1 MNKKEF
7 KVRGAA
13 ELQTSPH
20 PSNINAERMMGGFII
35 IGLPHGAKLDDL
47 ELVEHIKRHSKNSPI
62 VMLAGD
68 NSESQIEAA
77 LKIGMSD
84 YFKWPCQAKTIR
96 ERFRTRMNE
105 NVVEPSDYLAESD
118 GFVTG
123 KNLFMV
129 KIKDYLKKI
138 AVTDSNVLLTGETG
152 TGKDIAAE
160 FIHRNSTR
168 KSRPL
173 LCVNCTAFPE
183 TLLESELFGYEKG
196 SFTNAMT
203 ARPGKFEM
211 ASGGTLFL
219 DEIGDMDMGAQ
230 AKILRAIEKKEIW
243 RIGGEKP
250 YLSDFRL
257 ITATN
262 RDPEKLINNGRFRD
276 DLYYRLN
283 IARVHIPP
291 LRDRKEDLEDLVYY
305 AIEVLNKK
313 FNTRIRGVTSEVKT
327 LFHTYDWPGNIRQL
341 NNVIEASFINSP
353 LNVINYNDL
362 PEFFRMLVGSK
373 NQKHNNECD
382 KLQRVLLET
391 GWNISKAAEK
401 MSVSRMTLYR
411 KMTKYRIS
419 RL

>member
-7 KVRGAA
+7 KVKGTA
-13 ELQTSPH
+13 EPQAGSHALKR
-20 PSNINAERMMGGFII
+20 NAEGMMGGFII

-47 ELVEHIKRHSKNSPI
+47 ELVEHIKKHSKNSPV

-84 YFKWPCQAKTIR
+84 FFHWPCQARSIL
-96 ERFRTRMNE
+96 ERFKIRMHE
-105 NVVEPSDYLAESD
+105 NMVVPYPDHAESD

-123 KNLFMV
+123 KSPLM
-129 KIKDYLKKI
+129 KRIKDYLKKI
-138 AVTDSNVLLTGETG
+138 ALTDSNVLLTGETG
-152 TGKDIAAE
+152 TGKDVAAE
-160 FIHRNSTR
+160 YIHRNSIR
-168 KSRPL
+168 KTRPL

-196 SFTNAMT
+196 AFTSAMT

-219 DEIGDMDMGAQ
+219 DEIGDMGMGAQ

-243 RIGGEKP
+243 RIGGDKP

-262 RDPEKLINNGRFRD
+262 RNPEHLIDTGQFRE

-283 IARVHIPP
+283 IARVHLPP
-291 LRDRKEDLEDLVYY
+291 LRDRGEDIEELTHY
-305 AIEVLNKK
+305 AIGLLNRKLK
-313 FNTRIRGVTSEVKT
+313 TKVRGVSSEVKT
-327 LFHTYDWPGNIRQL
+327 LFHTYDWPGNVRQL

-353 LNVINYNDL
+353 LNVINYHDL
-362 PEFFRMLVGSK
+362 PESFRMLVGSRHKK
-373 NQKHNNECD
+373 NNSECE
-382 KLQRVLLET
+382 KIQCLLAET

-411 KMTKYRIS
+411 KMAKYQITR
-419 RL
+419 

>member
-7 KVRGAA
+7 KVKGTA
-13 ELQTSPH
+13 EPQVVNPALK
-20 PSNINAERMMGGFII
+20 INPEGMMGGFII
-35 IGLPHGAKLDDL
+35 IGLPHGAKIDDL

-84 YFKWPCQAKTIR
+84 YFKWPCQAKTIL
-96 ERFRTRMNE
+96 ERFKIRMHE
-105 NVVEPSDYLAESD
+105 NLLEPSPDYSESD

-123 KNLFMV
+123 KSPLMK

-152 TGKDIAAE
+152 TGKDVAAE
-160 FIHRNSTR
+160 YIHRNSMR
-168 KSRPL
+168 KIRPL

-196 SFTNAMT
+196 AFTSAMT

-219 DEIGDMDMGAQ
+219 DEIGDMGLGAQ

-243 RIGGEKP
+243 RIGGDKP

-262 RDPEKLINNGRFRD
+262 RDPEHLIGTGQFRD

-283 IARVHIPP
+283 IARVHLPP
-291 LRDRKEDLEDLVYY
+291 LRDRREDIEELTHY
-305 AIEVLNKK
+305 AIGVLNRKLK
-313 FNTRIRGVTSEVKT
+313 TRVRGISSEVKA
-327 LFHTYDWPGNIRQL
+327 LFNSYDWPGNIRQL

-353 LNVINYNDL
+353 LSVINYHDL
-362 PEFFRMLVGSK
+362 PESFRALVGSRFKK
-373 NQKHNNECD
+373 NNNESEKIQC
-382 KLQRVLLET
+382 LLAET

-411 KMTKYRIS
+411 KMAKYHIS
-419 RL
+419 R

>member
-7 KVRGAA
+7 KVKGTA
-13 ELQTSPH
+13 EPQTAH
-20 PSNINAERMMGGFII
+20 HALKRNTEGMMGGFII
-35 IGLPHGAKLDDL
+35 IGLPHGAKIDDL

-84 YFKWPCQAKTIR
+84 FFKWPCQAKTIL
-96 ERFRTRMNE
+96 ERFKIRMHE
-105 NVVEPSDYLAESD
+105 NLLEPSSDYSESD

-123 KNLFMV
+123 KSPLMK

-160 FIHRNSTR
+160 YIHKNSIR
-168 KSRPL
+168 KIRPL

-196 SFTNAMT
+196 AFTSAMT

-219 DEIGDMDMGAQ
+219 DEIGDMGMSAQ

-243 RIGGEKP
+243 RIGGDKP

-262 RDPEKLINNGRFRD
+262 RNPEHLIDTGQFRE

-283 IARVHIPP
+283 IARVHLPP
-291 LRDRKEDLEDLVYY
+291 LRDRREDIEELTHY
-305 AIEVLNKK
+305 AIGVLNRKL
-313 FNTRIRGVTSEVKT
+313 NTRIRGVSSEVKT
-327 LFHTYDWPGNIRQL
+327 LFHTYDWPGNVRQL

-353 LNVINYNDL
+353 LHIITYHDL
-362 PEFFRMLVGSK
+362 PESFRMHFYSK
-373 NQKHNNECD
+373 NQNHNGECD
-382 KLQRVLLET
+382 ELQRVLLET

-411 KMTKYRIS
+411 KMNKYRIT
-419 RL
+419 R